1 MKARIIRIA
10 LASVVGLVIAA
21 GIAWYQVRTAE
32 TMTSAGSAAVGGP
45 FTLTDHTGRQ
55 VTDAEY
61 RGRWML
67 VYFGYT
73 YCPDVCPTELSVM
86 SQALDRLG
94 PAADKVQP
102 LFVSVDPE
110 RDTVPHLAG
119 YVGLFN
125 PRLVGLTG
133 TPEQVAAAARAYRV
147 YYAKV
152 PVKDAGP
159 ENYTMDHSSFL
170 YLMGP
175 DGSFR
180 GVYPAGTKPEA
191 IADDLKKRLAG

>member
-10 LASVVGLVIAA
+10 LASVAGLAIAA
-21 GIAWYQVRTAE
+21 GIAWYQVRMAE

-45 FTLTDHTGRQ
+45 FTLTDHTGRT
-55 VTDAEY
+55 VTDAAY
-61 RGRWML
+61 RGRWQL
-67 VYFGYT
+67 IYFGYT

-86 SQALDRLG
+86 SQALDAMG
-94 PAADKVQP
+94 PTAEKVQP
-102 LFVSVDPE
+102 LFVSVDPQ

-119 YVGLFN
+119 YVSLFH

-133 TPEQVAAAARAYRV
+133 TPEQVAAAAKAYRV

-159 ENYTMDHSSFL
+159 ENYTMDHSSFI